1 MKKLEE
7 IKNELIK
14 NIYSFFDIFE
24 DLLMEEL
31 KKYNYDWFKVTNNF
45 KERGSVLFGEI
56 EERYDNH
63 VKEINEYN
71 KGECR
76 GFDGEKE
83 YDEIWEF
90 CSDEILVYVD
100 REVGDIRD
108 DNYFYGYYFDDVK
121 DERLVSLAKEISDL
135 GKCLEKQV
143 DKQEDELNKL
153 EGMKRNLLIQKDSLR
168 NTLKE
173 KSEELVGIINQ
184 IEDVEEQLPK
194 VKKLIKDHLLNR
206 AD

>member
-14 NIYSFFDIFE
+14 KIYSFFEIFE
-24 DLLMEEL
+24 DMLNEDLI
-31 KKYNYDWFKVTNNF
+31 KYKEDWFSVQCHF
-45 KERGSVLFGEI
+45 RERNSILFSEI

-63 VKEINEYN
+63 VKEIDEYN

-83 YDEIWEF
+83 YDELWEF
-90 CSDEILVYVD
+90 CSNEILVYVD

-168 NTLKE
+168 NILKE
-173 KSEELVGIINQ
+173 KSEELGGIINQ
-184 IEDVEEQLPK
+184 IEDIEEQLPK
-194 VKKLIKDHLLNR
+194 LQKLIDGHLLSR

>member
-1 MKKLEE
+1 MKNKEE
-7 IKNELIK
+7 IKNELIG
-14 NIYSFFDIFE
+14 NIYTFFDIFE
-24 DLLMEEL
+24 ELLMEEL
-31 KKYNYDWFKVTNNF
+31 KKYNYDWLKVTNNF
-45 KERGSVLFGEI
+45 KERGSVLFREI

-100 REVGDIRD
+100 REVGDIRYD
-108 DNYFYGYYFDDVK
+108 DYFYGYYFDEVE
-121 DERLVSLAKEISDL
+121 DERLVKLAKEISYL

-143 DKQEDELNKL
+143 DKQAGELNKL
-153 EGMKRNLLIQKDSLR
+153 EGMKKSLLIQKDSLR
-168 NTLKE
+168 NILKE
-173 KSEELVGIINQ
+173 KSEELGGIINQ
-184 IEDVEEQLPK
+184 IEDIEEQLPK
-194 VKKLIKDHLLNR
+194 LQKIIDGHLLSR

>member
-1 MKKLEE
+1 MKNKEE
-7 IKNELIK
+7 IKNELIE
-14 NIYSFFDIFE
+14 NIYTFFDIFE
-24 DLLMEEL
+24 ELLMEEL
-31 KKYNYDWFKVTNNF
+31 KKYNYDWLNVTNNF

-83 YDEIWEF
+83 YDELWEF

-100 REVGDIRD
+100 REVGYIRD
-108 DNYFYGYYFDDVK
+108 DDYFYGYYFDEVE
-121 DERLVSLAKEISDL
+121 DERLVKLAKEISYL

-143 DKQEDELNKL
+143 DELNKL
-153 EGMKRNLLIQKDSLR
+153 EGMMRNLLIQKDSLR
-168 NTLKE
+168 NILKE
-173 KSEELVGIINQ
+173 KSEELGDIINQ
-184 IEDVEEQLPK
+184 IEDIEEQLPK
-194 VKKLIKDHLLNR
+194 LQKLIDGHLLNR